1 MTAIQL
7 DPVAVTAAPLLRAI
21 AKGGWATRSELAE
34 MAGRSRK
41 NMARDLKTL
50 ANAGLATE
58 LDDETGIVLTDH
70 ARAQLDAIDRA
81 EGAPSSSNA
90 VGQKDE
96 GKPGSPDRVRFP
108 EQVGDIRLIP
118 HSEIRPD
125 PANARADWDSDEAKE
140 ALDALRQDIIQAGLL
155 QNLVVRES
163 DATDGDGDGVYT
175 LVGGERRWRAIGLAI
190 FDDDWPADR
199 PIPCRVINV
208 DALGQRLAAL
218 SENLQRRDLNPLEKA
233 RAFDGLAKAFAELGV
248 EDSKINR
255 EIADRIGVTIEHIQ
269 QTRSL
274 LKLDADDQERLALA
288 KDDPRRLKVSDAR
301 KAVADAA
308 KADAARAEL
317 LSIAVEERLAVA
329 EILHAIS
336 DRGRYSYDDIVVR
349 AGAADTDIGRALA
362 ERNWANFKG
371 PITYGENM
379 GHYGVARGQAV
390 PGVFGEPY
398 WTGTA
403 ETRDAA
409 LRAHQAEAGYPAR
422 TDYVTEWLNGPF
434 DLTEEGQALLD
445 DAEARRKAQV
455 ERETAL
461 EQEQEARLAE
471 KAAAAERQRVVA
483 IQSRDLFAAHR
494 ITPAPA
500 EAVVRLAA
508 AADAKLPWRMKFN
521 GDVVAADGEAIIGGR
536 TNDRA
541 EARMRLLILA
551 VNAAGG
557 VETPEDEPDPN
568 PTLTEEEFL
577 AAMAADLA
585 VHDVKGDPADILAE
599 FLSANGVAYGEDGWE
614 WTAEGAHEVCMEAI
628 TAAMEGDDD
637 DQDDADP
644 VQTFEDAEVPEGEDE
659 HETSEPAE
667 AVEPAEGEGQ
677 QPAVPIRKSIT
688 PDFIVCLEDGRKFK
702 SLKRH
707 LRTRYNLSPEDYRA
721 KWGLAADYPM
731 VAPNYAKARADLAR
745 QMGLGVAS

>member
-1 MTAIQL
+1 MSVIQL

-21 AKGGWATRSELAE
+21 AKGGWATRAELAD
-34 MAGRSRK
+34 MAGRGRK

-81 EGAPSSSNA
+81 EDG
-90 VGQKDE
+90 E
-96 GKPGSPDRVRFP
+96 GKPGSPERVRFP

-155 QNLVVRES
+155 QNLVVREAG
-163 DATDGDGDGVYT
+163 ATDGDGDGVYT

-190 FDDDWPADR
+190 ADDDWPADR

-233 RAFDGLAKAFAELGV
+233 CAFDGLAKAFAELGV

-317 LSIAVEERLAVA
+317 LSIAAEERLAVA

-379 GHYGVARGQAV
+379 GHYGVARGHAV

-409 LRAHQAEAGYPAR
+409 LRAHQAEAGYPDR

-434 DLTEEGQALLD
+434 DLTEEGQALLA

-471 KAAAAERQRVVA
+471 QAAAAERQRVVA

-494 ITPAPA
+494 TTPAPA
-500 EAVVRLAA
+500 EAVVELAA

-521 GDVVAADGEAIIGGR
+521 GDVVAADGELIIGGR

-541 EARMRLLILA
+541 EARMRLLVLA
-551 VNAAGG
+551 VNASGG

-568 PTLTEEEFL
+568 PTLDRDGFVAAIGQALTNLSFQLSEGETLDQVATDILDQNLETNGVEFGDEAFDWTRDGAQTLAEEHMNDSEEGE
-577 AAMAADLA
+577 AAEQAYAAAD
-585 VHDVKGDPADILAE
+585 H
-599 FLSANGVAYGEDGWE
+599 
-614 WTAEGAHEVCMEAI
+614 
-628 TAAMEGDDD
+628 
-637 DQDDADP
+637 
-644 VQTFEDAEVPEGEDE
+644 EDA
-659 HETSEPAE
+659 A
-667 AVEPAEGEGQ
+667 
-677 QPAVPIRKSIT
+677 
-688 PDFIVCLEDGRKFK
+688 
-702 SLKRH
+702 
-707 LRTRYNLSPEDYRA
+707 
-721 KWGLAADYPM
+721 
-731 VAPNYAKARADLAR
+731 
-745 QMGLGVAS
+745 